1 MGMKEKANL
10 IIEKFLKLTDEG
22 ISFREAF
29 DIAAKEVEEMEKN
42 EELTR

>member
-10 IIEKFLKLTDEG
+10 IIEKFLKLTEG